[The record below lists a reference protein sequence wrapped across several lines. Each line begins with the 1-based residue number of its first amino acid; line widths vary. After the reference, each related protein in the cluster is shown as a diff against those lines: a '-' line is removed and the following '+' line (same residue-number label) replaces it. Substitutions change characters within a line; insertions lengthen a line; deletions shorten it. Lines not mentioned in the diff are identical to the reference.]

1 MNRFKPIRQMRV
13 SEEVAEQLKESILQG
28 YFKAGDRLPSER
40 ELADEFAVSRT
51 AVRQALSSLQNTG
64 FIMTRQGSGGGAFIT
79 DLTFE
84 HLVTTY
90 LDLFLANKISIPEL
104 YQVRLLVE
112 PEVARGAAAN
122 VTAKYARRLEIAME
136 KEKMFP
142 DSLSADIDRKTA
154 VHFILAEMCGNR
166 FLESIVRSVM
176 GLSRRIVEVL
186 APDPIEIHPS
196 GLHEPIVRAVLKKDP
211 DQAFAMMRQHA
222 TSFGEVLMNLEKAFR
237 SKNSQQAY

>member
-1 MNRFKPIRQMRV
+1 MRV
-13 SEEVAEQLKESILQG
+13 SEEVAEQLKQSILQG
-28 YFKAGDRLPSER
+28 YFKAGDRLPAER
-40 ELADEFAVSRT
+40 DLADEFGVSRT

-64 FIMTRQGSGGGAFIT
+64 FVMTRQGSGGGAFIT
-79 DLTFE
+79 DLTFD

-122 VTAKYARRLEIAME
+122 VTARYARRLEVAME

-186 APDPIEIHPS
+186 APDPVEIHPA
-196 GLHEPIVRAVLKKDP
+196 GLHEPIVRAVLDKDP
-211 DQAFAMMRQHA
+211 DQAFAKMREHA
-222 TSFGEVLMNLEKAFR
+222 ISFGEVLMKLEKAFR
-237 SKNSQQAY
+237 SKNSQPLQ